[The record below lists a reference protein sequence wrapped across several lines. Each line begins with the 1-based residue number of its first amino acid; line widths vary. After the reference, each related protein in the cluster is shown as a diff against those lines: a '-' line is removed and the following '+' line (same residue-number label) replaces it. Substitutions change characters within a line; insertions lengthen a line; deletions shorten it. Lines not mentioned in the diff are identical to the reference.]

1 MKQTGS
7 RVGVSFKWETPTP
20 TPGQNPDSGNSNS
33 ACDST
38 PHNNNN
44 NNNDIYTAPITD
56 MYPSATVA
64 FADLSIMTVIC
75 NPSP

>member
-1 MKQTGS
+1 
-7 RVGVSFKWETPTP
+7 V
-20 TPGQNPDSGNSNS
+20 
-33 ACDST
+33 
-38 PHNNNN
+38 
-44 NNNDIYTAPITD
+44 PITD